1 MYRANGAEAN
11 SKSFAEGGPYRVEQ
25 PTAQQAPVVTP
36 SQYKDHVTDANTRM
50 RHNAGLDDFDSG
62 AALFVGTNDTEHAL
76 TEYARRLQNLGQ
88 YMQPEAESQPAVF
101 SNLEPAYRRFYEQRR
116 TSNQYNLVLAAR
128 ANAARLDR
136 ANAAGDAAAAVVA
149 AGGGNAAQRGAARL
163 GARAPILAAPPTAAD
178 QEVAEREV
186 LEWVHTRAVEDV
198 YANVRFI
205 GFADTDMYMQNDHT
219 RNGSGS
225 RSVIVRA
232 SGDKTT
238 CNTSWLFIGPA
249 IHVAWFLP
257 CDPALTGLHNATMYP
272 WSRVPDA
279 HTVRWRAILMPL
291 TPQVFA
297 ADPSAILR
305 VVGKCLKPS
314 QPNRALTLLVSSQPI
329 MPLGNVNNIYQAGV
343 RHVRLAIL
351 EAGAAAPAA
360 AAAPVVPLGV
370 NPAAAVYI
378 AGNPED
384 YDEKEA
390 AADNGAGFDER
401 KYAAPQAAAPAA
413 QDAEELMDDQ
423 AIAYDDAED
432 DSMLMP
438 PPSAGGR
445 RKRKGK

>member
-1 MYRANGAEAN
+1 MHRANGAEAN

-62 AALFVGTNDTEHAL
+62 AALFVGTSDTAHAL

-101 SNLEPAYRRFYEQRR
+101 SNLEPAYRRFYNER
-116 TSNQYNLVLAAR
+116 TTSAQFGQVR
-128 ANAARLDR
+128 AARL
-136 ANAAGDAAAAVVA
+136 AAV
-149 AGGGNAAQRGAARL
+149 GGNQAEADLQAA
-163 GARAPILAAPPTAAD
+163 
-178 QEVAEREV
+178 
-186 LEWVHTRAVEDV
+186 EWAHLKAVEDV
-198 YANVRFI
+198 YAYVRFI

-225 RSVIVRA
+225 RSVIARV

-272 WSRVPDA
+272 WPRVPDA

-329 MPLGNVNNIYQAGV
+329 MPLGNVANIYQAGA
-343 RHVRLAIL
+343 RHNRITALQ
-351 EAGAAAPAA
+351 AGVAAPVPAAAPAA
-360 AAAPVVPLGV
+360 PLGV

-401 KYAAPQAAAPAA
+401 KYAAPRAAAAAAQAAAA